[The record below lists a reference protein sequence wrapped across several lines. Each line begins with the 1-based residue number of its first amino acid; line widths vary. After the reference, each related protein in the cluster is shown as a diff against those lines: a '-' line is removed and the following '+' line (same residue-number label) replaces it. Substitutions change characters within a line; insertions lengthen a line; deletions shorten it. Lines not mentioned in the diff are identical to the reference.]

1 MIRNFV
7 IFHGHGVV
15 RPAGVGRLG
24 GMNTW
29 NGVERRLR
37 PERRTYTVGTL
48 MACALSPRRMK
59 GRRLPDRRFAMLDR
73 FDSGMVM
80 LAVVLMLL
88 SITDSV
94 FTLTLI
100 ARGGTEVNPIM
111 NALLQHS
118 VWAFTAV
125 KMLLTGIPAI
135 VLVAAGNLLL
145 FNRWRARSVLAA
157 LVGVY
162 MGLIVYELV
171 LLSIS

>member
-1 MIRNFV
+1 
-7 IFHGHGVV
+7 
-15 RPAGVGRLG
+15 
-24 GMNTW
+24 
-29 NGVERRLR
+29 
-37 PERRTYTVGTL
+37 
-48 MACALSPRRMK
+48 
-59 GRRLPDRRFAMLDR
+59 MLDR

-100 ARGGTEVNPIM
+100 SRGGTEVNPFM

-118 VWAFTAV
+118 VWAFTAT

-157 LVGVY
+157 LVGLY
-162 MGLIVYELV
+162 LGLIAYELV